1 MVITRLERQ
10 KKRRHRVSVY
20 LDGDFAFGCS
30 DEVVYRFGLH
40 KGMALPEEL
49 RRQIEDE
56 DNRVQAKLAAE
67 RLVGTRM
74 RSEKELRQRLKEKEF
89 PPDIIDETIE
99 TFKRIRLLDDRAFAE
114 AFVRDRM
121 RMRPRAAA
129 FLRRELRQRGIAAD
143 IIESVL
149 EEQFEEVSEEDVAR
163 RMAESYLR
171 AHPRLETLVLKRRL
185 AGYLQRKGFGAG
197 LAYRIVQGVID
208 GDSDVDGDGETET
221 R

>member
-1 MVITRLERQ
+1 MVITKLERQ

-40 KGMALPEEL
+40 KGMEL
-49 RRQIEDE
+49 DDARRREIEDY

-74 RSEKELRQRLKEKEF
+74 RSEKELRQRLREKEY
-89 PPDIIDETIE
+89 PPDIIDETIA
-99 TFKRIRLLDDRAFAE
+99 TFTRIGLIDDRAFAE
-114 AFVRDRM
+114 AFVRDRL

-129 FLRRELRQRGIAAD
+129 LLRRELRQRGVAPD
-143 IIESVL
+143 IIDAVL
-149 EEQFEEVSEEDVAR
+149 AAHFEEESEEDLAR

-197 LAYRIVQGVID
+197 LAFRVVQGII
-208 GDSDVDGDGETET
+208 DSDSEG

>member
-40 KGMALPEEL
+40 KGMEVDDA
-49 RRQIEDE
+49 RRREIEDY

-74 RSEKELRQRLKEKEF
+74 RSEKELRQRLKEKEY
-89 PPDIIDETIE
+89 PPDIIDETIA
-99 TFKRIRLLDDRAFAE
+99 TFTRIGLIDDRAFAE

-129 FLRRELRQRGIAAD
+129 LLRRELRQRGIAAE
-143 IIESVL
+143 IIDAVL
-149 EEQFEEVSEEDVAR
+149 VAHFEEESEEELAR

-171 AHPRLETLVLKRRL
+171 AHPRLEPLVLKRRL

-197 LAYRIVQGVID
+197 LAYRVVQGLLD
-208 GDSDVDGDGETET
+208 RE
-221 R
+221 